1 MAGHS
6 KWAQIKRTKAKVD
19 AARGAVFTRMSRE
32 IIVAARLGGG
42 DPAGNFRL
50 RAAVEAARK
59 AGVPNDN
66 IRRAIAKGTGAEGG
80 EILEE
85 LRYEGYGPG
94 GVAFLVRACTD
105 NRNRTAADLRTVFG
119 RLGGNLGESGCVA
132 YMFAERGVVLLATE
146 DGDLPV
152 EDAVLEVALES
163 GADDLKALPGAFAVH
178 CAVPAL
184 EVVSESLRRAGFPV
198 ASVEVQDVPD
208 VQVSV
213 ADGELGRKLMLLVE
227 RLEELDDVQRVSAN
241 FDLSD
246 DLLARLAEEDQ
257 A

>member
-50 RAAVEAARK
+50 RAAMEAARK
-59 AGVPNDN
+59 AGVPGEN
-66 IRRAIAKGTGAEGG
+66 IKRAVAKGIGVDGAEV
-80 EILEE
+80 LEE

-94 GVAFLVRACTD
+94 GAAFLVRACTD

-119 RLGGNLGESGCVA
+119 RLGGNLGETGCVG
-132 YMFAERGVVLLATE
+132 YMFAERGVVLLSSEE
-146 DGDLPV
+146 DLLPS
-152 EDAVLEVALES
+152 EEEVLEVALEA
-163 GADDLKALPGAFAVH
+163 GADDIRLSTGAFLVFCPVAGLESVSD
-178 CAVPAL
+178 AL
-184 EVVSESLRRAGFPV
+184 RAAGFPV

-208 VQVSV
+208 VQVTV
-213 ADGELGRKLMLLVE
+213 EDPDLGRKLLLLVE
-227 RLEELDDVQRVSAN
+227 RLEELDDVQRVAAN
-241 FDLSD
+241 FDLPD
-246 DLLARLAEEDQ
+246 DLLARLTAEDQ
-257 A
+257 D